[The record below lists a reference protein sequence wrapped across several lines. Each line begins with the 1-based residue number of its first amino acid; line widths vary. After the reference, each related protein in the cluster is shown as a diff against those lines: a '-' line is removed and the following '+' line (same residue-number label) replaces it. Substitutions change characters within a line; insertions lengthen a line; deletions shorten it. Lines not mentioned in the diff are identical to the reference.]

1 MQKLLKYLCSFGVV
15 LGLLLGFQGQVL
27 AQGDQAQL
35 TVVHLES
42 RDVDRPNPQ
51 LDLAPSSGK
60 PVEGITY
67 RLYQLKFGHEAQ
79 PMSYWEKLALN
90 SLNEQSQ
97 AVFEAKTDSEGRAAF
112 LQLPAG
118 IYYGVAVENQQR
130 QAGIAGFLVDL
141 TGDTGYVKTVYP
153 KVIWPTGGLHLI
165 KYGVDGQS
173 KKPLA
178 GVRFEL
184 YEDNGLKPLRMKDG
198 LHSYDL
204 DAKTTLITNQE
215 GQLKVAGLLAGNYY
229 LKEVATVKGYRL
241 KSSPISVQIEAG
253 QTKTI
258 TVDNQKETPP
268 PVKPSKRFG
277 DWIPRTGEEQARALI
292 GLGLVLMFVA
302 FVIFYYQDR
311 RKEDKE

>member
-15 LGLLLGFQGQVL
+15 LGLLLGFPGQVL

-51 LDLAPSSGK
+51 LDLAPSAGK

-67 RLYQLKFGHEAQ
+67 RLYQLKLGREAQ
-79 PMSYWEKLALN
+79 PISYWEKLTLQALE
-90 SLNEQSQ
+90 EQAQ
-97 AVFEAKTDSEGRAAF
+97 TVFEAKTDAQGHATF
-112 LQLPAG
+112 LQLPIG

-165 KYGVDGQS
+165 KYGVDGQT
-173 KKPLA
+173 KVPLA

-184 YEDNGLKPLRMKDG
+184 YEDNGFKPLRVKDG

-229 LKEVATVKGYRL
+229 LKEVATAKGYRL
-241 KSSPISVQIEAG
+241 KTDAISFQVQAH
-253 QTKTI
+253 QTKTVS
-258 TVDNQKETPP
+258 VDNQKEPPP
-268 PVKPSKRFG
+268 PVTPW
-277 DWIPRTGEEQARALI
+277 DWIPRTGEAQALTLI
-292 GLGLVLMFVA
+292 VLGLILMLLA
-302 FVIFYYQDR
+302 LFYYQKHRQEGND
-311 RKEDKE
+311 

>member
-15 LGLLLGFQGQVL
+15 LGLLLGFPGQVL

-51 LDLAPSSGK
+51 LDLAPSAGK

-67 RLYQLKFGHEAQ
+67 RLYQLKLGREAQ
-79 PMSYWEKLALN
+79 PISYWEKLTLQALE
-90 SLNEQSQ
+90 EQAQ
-97 AVFEAKTDSEGRAAF
+97 TVFEAKTDAQGRAVF
-112 LQLPAG
+112 LQLPVG
-118 IYYGVAVENQQR
+118 MYYGVAVENQQR
-130 QAGIAGFLVDL
+130 YKGVAGFLVNL

-165 KYGVDGQS
+165 KYGVDGQT
-173 KKPLA
+173 KVPLA

-184 YEDNGLKPLRMKDG
+184 YEDNGFKPLRVKDG

-229 LKEVATVKGYRL
+229 LKEVATAKGYRL
-241 KSSPISVQIEAG
+241 KTDAIPFQVQAH
-253 QTKTI
+253 QTKTVS
-258 TVDNQKETPP
+258 VDNQKEPPP
-268 PVKPSKRFG
+268 PVTPW
-277 DWIPRTGEEQARALI
+277 DWIPKTGEEQALALI
-292 GLGLVLMFVA
+292 VLGLILMLIA
-302 FVIFYYQDR
+302 FVLLYHQEHR
-311 RKEDKE
+311 QEDKD

>member
-1 MQKLLKYLCSFGVV
+1 MQKLLKYLCSFWLV
-15 LGLLLGFQGQVL
+15 LGLLGFHLPVL
-27 AQGDQAQL
+27 AHENQAQL
-35 TVVHLES
+35 TIVHLAS
-42 RDVDRPNPQ
+42 RDIDRPNPQ
-51 LDLAPSSGK
+51 LDLAPRSGK
-60 PVEGITY
+60 PVEGVTY
-67 RLYQLKFGHEAQ
+67 RLYQLKLGQTAQ
-79 PMSYWEKLALN
+79 PMSYWEKL
-90 SLNEQSQ
+90 SLQELEGQAQ
-97 AVFEAKTDSEGRAAF
+97 AVFEAKTDAQGHAAF

-118 IYYGVAVENQQR
+118 IYYGVAVEDQQR

-141 TGDTGYVKTVYP
+141 TGDTGYMKTVYP

-173 KKPLA
+173 KEPLA

-184 YEDNGLKPLRMKDG
+184 YEDNGLKPLRVKDG

-253 QTKTI
+253 QTKAI
-258 TVDNQKETPP
+258 TVNNQKETSP
-268 PVKPSKRFG
+268 PVKPPKRFG